1 MLHPSRQINTLWQ
14 RVEDENLERRST
26 IWKSFDNCL
35 ADFPHFDETE
45 LCNIACRVYQLKRSS
60 SYMQEYLEA
69 NSEIFVHQEDDHL
82 IRVRLQ
88 SRHTS
93 SRTYLLWIEYSP
105 TEVTAWYCKCRVGPR
120 VVGVCSHIAS
130 ILWYLGYA
138 RHKPHISYGVRNWVE
153 HLEDASNVID
163 DTNSDQRVIEE

>member
-1 MLHPSRQINTLWQ
+1 MLHLSRQINTLRQ
-14 RVEDENLERRST
+14 RVEDENLERRFI
-26 IWKSFDNCL
+26 IWKSPDNCL
-35 ADFPHFDETE
+35 ADFPHLDETE
-45 LCNIACRVYQLKRSS
+45 LRNITCGVYQLKLSS
-60 SYMQEYLEA
+60 SYMQEYLEG

-82 IRVRLQ
+82 IYVRLQ

-105 TEVTAWYCKCRVGPR
+105 TEVTAWYCICRAGAR

-138 RHKPHISYGVRNWVE
+138 RHKPHISYGVRKLGETLRRW
-153 HLEDASNVID
+153 
-163 DTNSDQRVIEE
+163 